1 MLPIPLHHRASLAF
15 SRLRFSAL
23 GIVVSLG
30 IAPCSAALAEV
41 PDPALPGAANHVASV
56 TTEEPLLKLA
66 QRLTLA
72 PLAVDDAF
80 WIPSGVASTSN
91 ASDLPPVTPSP
102 AARAD
107 STAATSPMPRDLSTR
122 SPADLLPLGPRPGT
136 SQPAGHASEAPPAG
150 SDLWSMGAVV
160 QTLAALALVLGLIYL
175 MRWLLRQWSG
185 QGAVALA
192 GSSGKVVEVLA
203 RSTISPKSNILVLR
217 VGHRLLVASDTPAG
231 INTLATIEDPDEI
244 ATMLSLVH
252 AQRPDSISGQ
262 FRQML
267 EHFNGQYEGPLY
279 PKVPKSLADL
289 DDPGGDE
296 TEIITDRSRDE
307 VTSLLARLRR
317 MNAEAGRS

>member
-1 MLPIPLHHRASLAF
+1 
-15 SRLRFSAL
+15 
-23 GIVVSLG
+23 
-30 IAPCSAALAEV
+30 
-41 PDPALPGAANHVASV
+41 
-56 TTEEPLLKLA
+56 
-66 QRLTLA
+66 
-72 PLAVDDAF
+72 
-80 WIPSGVASTSN
+80 
-91 ASDLPPVTPSP
+91 
-102 AARAD
+102 
-107 STAATSPMPRDLSTR
+107 
-122 SPADLLPLGPRPGT
+122 
-136 SQPAGHASEAPPAG
+136 
-150 SDLWSMGAVV
+150 MGAVV